1 MSTTRPQLASQI
13 RLDPWKQ
20 ATNRFLASLS
30 EDERKVFDT
39 ASLANLESLFYK
51 SSNVERAYQTG
62 KLQRVA
68 QPLMDVL
75 KQYKDVLDTFSDCNE
90 VLKPVWGG
98 ILVVLTIASAY
109 GDFFDKLASMFGKIG
124 QALPNLRDY
133 ERLFQNDQRLMNH
146 LTNAYFVILEFC
158 IEVKT
163 VFEKKLSEDKAWA
176 VRHPTMSKMREKTL
190 GKFGIDLHRWSAE
203 LDRRVRL
210 A

>member
-1 MSTTRPQLASQI
+1 MSTAQLQLASQI

-20 ATNRFLASLS
+20 ATARFLASLS

-39 ASLANLESLFYK
+39 ASLASLESLFYK
-51 SSNVERAYQTG
+51 SSNAERTYQTG

-109 GDFFDKLASMFGKIG
+109 ADFFDKLTSMFGKIG

-133 ERLFQNDQRLMNH
+133 ERLFQNDQRLINH
-146 LTNAYFVILEFC
+146 LADAYFVILEFC

-163 VFEKKLSEDKAWA
+163 VFEKKRSEDKAWA
-176 VRHPTMSKMREKTL
+176 LRHPHMSKMREKTL
-190 GKFGIDLHRWSAE
+190 GE
-203 LDRRVRL
+203 LM
-210 A
+210 